1 MEWLIVLGSIFALY
15 FFGVWVERF
24 VDPRTP
30 SEKLGA
36 TIRAIEKDLRQQ
48 ELERSRE
55 ELERR
60 RAEIEK
66 TE

>member
-15 FFGVWVERF
+15 FLGVWVERF

-36 TIRAIEKDLRQQ
+36 TIREIEKDLRQQ
-48 ELERSRE
+48 